1 MHVENVT
8 DDAPATAYL
17 TFTNLDLTEG
27 RGSDRPCALHHHLG
41 SALAFGKTA
50 GVMGTH
56 SGVTT
61 TAVLGDLDGAIVTGR
76 RVIGPYLDGL
86 RQWKWGITP
95 HQVAELSEEE
105 KARLEQLQ
113 KQLGDITPQPVEPT
127 ARDEAGAIGVI
138 WHRAPASIALTSVET
153 EKIVGFIRV
162 IVFSTGEELSD
173 PEPRVAAIREANPD
187 APRMYVNVVDFGV
200 PFRLKETDAVW
211 SEPVSASELPPE
223 ERAAL
228 VDEYTA
234 LARKAGIL

>member
-27 RGSDRPCALHHHLG
+27 RGSDRPCALHQHLG

-61 TAVLGDLDGAIVTGR
+61 TAVLGDLDGQITLGR

-95 HQVAELSEEE
+95 HQVSELTEDE
-105 KARLEQLQ
+105 KARLAQLL
-113 KQLGDITPQPVEPT
+113 KQLGEIAPQPVEPP
-127 ARDEAGAIGVI
+127 ARDESGAIGVI
-138 WHRAPASIALTSVET
+138 WHRAPASLGAQPAET

-173 PEPRVAAIREANPD
+173 PEPRVEAIRAAMPD

-200 PFRLKETDAVW
+200 PFRLHEKDAVW
-211 SEPVSASELPPE
+211 SEPVSASEMPEE